1 MNLKTKSLKKRK
13 KINMAKPNTPNM
25 APMPPMPEGAPM
37 PAAPADAGSVMVTI
51 PKGAFMEIHNIVIQ
65 LAQALDA
72 LALEVEAA
80 SGGAGPMA
88 PEMAGE
94 MPPMPAGAPS
104 DADLEAFAAELS
116 QRGAM

>member
-1 MNLKTKSLKKRK
+1 
-13 KINMAKPNTPNM
+13 MAKPNTPKS
-25 APMPPMPEGAPM
+25 APMPPMAPDAAM
-37 PAAPADAGSVMVTI
+37 PSAPADAGTVMVTI

-80 SGGAGPMA
+80 SGGANPMA
-88 PEMAGE
+88 PEAAGG

>member
-1 MNLKTKSLKKRK
+1 
-13 KINMAKPNTPNM
+13 MAKQNTPKSASMPPM
-25 APMPPMPEGAPM
+25 APEAAMPPMPS
-37 PAAPADAGSVMVTI
+37 APADAGSVMVTI

-88 PEMAGE
+88 PEAEGG

>member
-1 MNLKTKSLKKRK
+1 
-13 KINMAKPNTPNM
+13 MAKPNTPKS
-25 APMPPMPEGAPM
+25 APMPPMAPEAAMPPM
-37 PAAPADAGSVMVTI
+37 PSAPADAGSVMVTI

-80 SGGAGPMA
+80 SGGAGPMSA
-88 PEMAGE
+88 EMAGE
-94 MPPMPAGAPS
+94 MPPMPEGTPS